1 VASAVG
7 VVVNGFVA
15 WGLVLGK
22 WGLPRLEIAGAGW
35 AQNAGVLTEMLVLA
49 FFATRP
55 YVRNTFGVLTEW
67 RFRPAQA
74 MTLLKVGIPSGVQIV
89 ADVLAWSAFQMWV
102 MSGFHTEAMA
112 ANIFVFR
119 YMSVSFMPAF
129 GMSIAVTAL
138 VGRYIGRGRP
148 DIAAQR
154 ANLGFVVTACYMVA
168 CGLLFFFGRY
178 RLMGL
183 FTQEPE
189 VLRIGQILLVVAAI
203 YQLFDAMYIIYNGA
217 LRGAGDTLVP
227 AIMTATMCWA
237 ITVFGGYF
245 VARTWPRIGP
255 VGPWVAAALYG
266 VILGI
271 FLLVRFRR
279 GRWRSIRLDR
289 PADADT
295 VRGFD
300 VLPAKA

>member
-1 VASAVG
+1 
-7 VVVNGFVA
+7 
-15 WGLVLGK
+15 
-22 WGLPRLEIAGAGW
+22 
-35 AQNAGVLTEMLVLA
+35 
-49 FFATRP
+49 
-55 YVRNTFGVLTEW
+55 
-67 RFRPAQA
+67 
-74 MTLLKVGIPSGVQIV
+74 
-89 ADVLAWSAFQMWV
+89 MWV
-102 MSGFHTEAMA
+102 MSAFHTEAMA

-129 GMSIAVTAL
+129 GLSIAVTAL
-138 VGRYIGRGRP
+138 VGRYIGMGRP
-148 DIAAQR
+148 DLAAQR

-168 CGLLFFFGRY
+168 CGLLFFFGRST
-178 RLMGL
+178 LMGL
-183 FTQEPE
+183 FTADPQ
-189 VLRIGQILLVVAAI
+189 VLAIGKLLLVVAAI

-217 LRGAGDTLVP
+217 LRGAGDTLIP

-245 VARTWPRIGP
+245 VSRTWPHVGP

-266 VILGI
+266 AILGV

-289 PADADT
+289 PAEADT
-295 VRGFD
+295 VRGFE

>member
-1 VASAVG
+1 
-7 VVVNGFVA
+7 
-15 WGLVLGK
+15 
-22 WGLPRLEIAGAGW
+22 
-35 AQNAGVLTEMLVLA
+35 
-49 FFATRP
+49 
-55 YVRNTFGVLTEW
+55 
-67 RFRPAQA
+67 
-74 MTLLKVGIPSGVQIV
+74 
-89 ADVLAWSAFQMWV
+89 
-102 MSGFHTEAMA
+102 
-112 ANIFVFR
+112 
-119 YMSVSFMPAF
+119 MPAF
-129 GMSIAVTAL
+129 GLSVAVTAL

-148 DIAAQR
+148 DLATQR
-154 ANLGFVVTACYMVA
+154 ANLGFIVTAVYMVA

-183 FTQEPE
+183 FTADPQ
-189 VLRIGQILLVVAAI
+189 VLRIGQVLLVVAAI

-245 VARTWPRIGP
+245 VSRTWPQIGP

-266 VILGI
+266 VILGV

-279 GRWRSIRLDR
+279 GRWQSIRLDR
-289 PADADT
+289 PPDADT
-295 VRGFD
+295 VRGFE

>member
-1 VASAVG
+1 LRSAE
-7 VVVNGFVA
+7 A
-15 WGLVLGK
+15 L
-22 WGLPRLEIAGAGW
+22 
-35 AQNAGVLTEMLVLA
+35 
-49 FFATRP
+49 
-55 YVRNTFGVLTEW
+55 
-67 RFRPAQA
+67 
-74 MTLLKVGIPSGVQIV
+74 TLLKVGIPSGVQIV

-102 MSGFHTEAMA
+102 MSAFHTEAMA

-119 YMSVSFMPAF
+119 YMSVSFMPAY
-129 GMSIAVTAL
+129 GLSIAVTAL

-148 DIAAQR
+148 DIAMQR
-154 ANLGFVVTACYMVA
+154 ADLGFVVAACYMVA
-168 CGLLFFFGRY
+168 CGLLFFFGRST
-178 RLMGL
+178 LMGL
-183 FTQEPE
+183 FTADPQ
-189 VLRIGQILLVVAAI
+189 VLRIGQVLLVVAAL
-203 YQLFDAMYIIYNGA
+203 YQLFDAMYIVYNGA

-227 AIMTATMCWA
+227 AIMTATMCWL

-245 VARTWPRIGP
+245 VARTWPKIGP

-266 VILGI
+266 VILGV

-279 GRWRSIRLDR
+279 GKWRSIRLDR